1 MDCLVSAFWNVTS
14 FLPQVGP
21 FIKQPAPSCSIRQP
35 VRRTLGMGVPVP
47 GAWQPLQCK
56 RGIQRHIDPG
66 FGAGSITD
74 AYVVLGE
81 VLLCLSLDFL
91 IWKVELIIVPNSLH
105 VCED

>member
-1 MDCLVSAFWNVTS
+1 
-14 FLPQVGP
+14 
-21 FIKQPAPSCSIRQP
+21 
-35 VRRTLGMGVPVP
+35 MGVPVP

-56 RGIQRHIDPG
+56 RGIQGHIDPG
-66 FGAGSITD
+66 FGSGSITD
-74 AYVVLGE
+74 ACVVLGE